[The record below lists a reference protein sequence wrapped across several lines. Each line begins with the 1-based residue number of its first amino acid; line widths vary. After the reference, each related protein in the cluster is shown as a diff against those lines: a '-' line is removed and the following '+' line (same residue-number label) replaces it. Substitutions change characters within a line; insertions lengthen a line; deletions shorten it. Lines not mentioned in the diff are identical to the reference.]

1 MLVATPLHRLPQ
13 MPRRGAATRHG
24 TAVLHWRCRF
34 PAVRVPDTSL
44 HSHGKLWLLTQGGDT
59 RNEARAALNGVLHL
73 AGSPRRAAFLETAFV
88 ARLTRCRSAM
98 ALAGNLAV
106 GAGGT
111 IHPGLSCPSI

>member
-44 HSHGKLWLLTQGGDT
+44 HSHGKLWLLTQGET
-59 RNEARAALNGVLHL
+59 RETKRVRLLTEFFISQARRDAPLFSRLPL
-73 AGSPRRAAFLETAFV
+73 SRA
-88 ARLTRCRSAM
+88 
-98 ALAGNLAV
+98 
-106 GAGGT
+106 
-111 IHPGLSCPSI
+111 